1 MVLNIAEKVNVL
13 GVETQSKADS
23 PRGPDGNSIRALM
36 AVEATQTLTA
46 EQGTSKWLLF
56 SVLFLEITT

>member
-1 MVLNIAEKVNVL
+1 MVLNIAEKVNLL
-13 GVETQSKADS
+13 GVEIQSKADS
-23 PRGPDGNSIRALM
+23 QRGPDGNSIRPLM

-56 SVLFLEITT
+56 SVLF